1 MVLHRWESI
10 KRLSGII
17 NCVDNVIWPPFGVC
31 KLTFRVLALRESNWR
46 NYGLCAGATLFVGIG
61 RREHRNKLV
70 E

>member
-46 NYGLCAGATLFVGIG
+46 NYGLCAGPRYLWEYGDENTGI
-61 RREHRNKLV
+61 N
-70 E
+70 